1 MMKPSRKLEK
11 AHTALALEHLSV
23 GLQLDKANVRIAEL
37 SEKVAELEDI
47 VQLDTKAIV
56 EHFKKE
62 HELTAKVASL
72 REALNAID
80 VIACVDRSHPVISTL
95 ARNALERD

>member
-1 MMKPSRKLEK
+1 MVMKPSRKLEK

-23 GLQLDKANVRIAEL
+23 GLQLDKADVRIA
-37 SEKVAELEDI
+37 
-47 VQLDTKAIV
+47 
-56 EHFKKE
+56 
-62 HELTAKVASL
+62 ELTAKVASL